1 MGLFRKLF
9 KKKEEEIT
17 KPRSFTEKDNK
28 GTRQGTLDQAIAYWS
43 MRNMRQK
50 FDPFV
55 LYTFDNEADSLNAFL
70 ELDCIHKAEDTGKLV
85 CTEPLIFGSYRTD
98 NGKYETII
106 AGENLTHELWQ
117 KAKESFEK
125 HEGKRKNDQEPEVGV
140 VPKPEK
146 AEKLFE
152 QVKFIRKY
160 AKGNSFYEEYKSDD
174 TELAKEFLMKK
185 SIDKQ
190 QYYVVVET
198 PTGNWGIDTKGLY
211 KERLLPWQNNITSAD
226 TEGHVIGIPD
236 SFSLSMAARK
246 VTDNFVVT
254 VKCGN
259 CGHEW
264 QEGIRYQN
272 WTTVTCPKCKKRNKV
287 NSARFRAFFV

>member
-1 MGLFRKLF
+1 VIGQEGRVKMGLFRKLF
-9 KKKEEEIT
+9 KKKEEETT

-55 LYTFDNEADSLNAFL
+55 LYTFNNEADSLNAFL

-125 HEGKRKNDQEPEVGV
+125 HGENAKT
-140 VPKPEK
+140 
-146 AEKLFE
+146 
-152 QVKFIRKY
+152 IRNQK
-160 AKGNSFYEEYKSDD
+160 
-174 TELAKEFLMKK
+174 
-185 SIDKQ
+185 
-190 QYYVVVET
+190 
-198 PTGNWGIDTKGLY
+198 
-211 KERLLPWQNNITSAD
+211 
-226 TEGHVIGIPD
+226 
-236 SFSLSMAARK
+236 
-246 VTDNFVVT
+246 
-254 VKCGN
+254 
-259 CGHEW
+259 
-264 QEGIRYQN
+264 
-272 WTTVTCPKCKKRNKV
+272 
-287 NSARFRAFFV
+287 